1 MQSSSGEG
9 YGKTDLES
17 SMWAATPPGRKKIF
31 LCSTSYLFFCQHM
44 VLLAE
49 RILQVLF
56 PSSAAGLLVPHKS
69 IKMARFFFCS
79 MPHECVFD

>member
-9 YGKTDLES
+9 HGKTDLES
-17 SMWAATPPGRKKIF
+17 SMWAATPPGLKKYCDAAHLI
-31 LCSTSYLFFCQHM
+31 YFFCQHM

-69 IKMARFFFCS
+69 IKMQVFFFAVCL
-79 MPHECVFD
+79 MNVFD